1 MEAEERNGMLF
12 PHPPAPSELR
22 RGWLRRL
29 MRDDSLHNPWHV
41 LFIRWVK
48 HERVAGTN
56 LFTDHTWLPP
66 RIPYFPCER
75 HQFVCQ
81 TAPSPRPI
89 AAVFRELLVDQA
101 ERADPIAAYDAF
113 EQRIFKARA
122 DLLHYL
128 FDSPAAFVISQAVRW
143 ALDERNVRRRIE
155 LKGKD
160 NDPAVTGF
168 EGREI
173 TNGGGLVI
181 NPFTVG
187 HREWVE
193 WAENR
198 LIYDFVRGV
207 EMQVLRRAC
216 RREWLRRW
224 ITSTWKPTDLCNVND
239 ATLQAAIHHTLFIG
253 SARVVKLLKNS
264 EVPGELEIE
273 LPIPFPLL
281 YPMVRRFQPLDL
293 KEPFT
298 RVFYPVISNV
308 LGPGVRLGKLN
319 LLDYF
324 GVRWKCPCFWTGTS
338 LFRVDRTI
346 LW

>member
-1 MEAEERNGMLF
+1 MEADPRNE
-12 PHPPAPSELR
+12 PSPEPPRSRP
-22 RGWLRRL
+22 GGLRRL
-29 MRDDSLHNPWHV
+29 MADDELHNPWHV

-66 RIPYFPCER
+66 EIPYFTFER
-75 HQFVCQ
+75 QRYVRQ
-81 TAPSPRPI
+81 VEPSRRPI
-89 AAVFRELLVDQA
+89 AAVIRDLLVDRG
-101 ERADPIAAYDAF
+101 EHPDPVAAYDAF
-113 EQRIFKARA
+113 EQRIFAARA
-122 DLLHYL
+122 DLLRYL
-128 FDSPAAFVISQAVRW
+128 FDSPDAFVISMAVRW
-143 ALDERNVRRRIE
+143 VLDEGNLRRRIA
-155 LKGKD
+155 LKRDD
-160 NDPAVTGF
+160 NDPAVTRYQ
-168 EGREI
+168 GREI
-173 TNGGGLVI
+173 TNGGALVI

-207 EMQVLRRAC
+207 EMQVLRRGC

-224 ITSTWKPTDLCNVND
+224 ITCTWKPTDLCNVDD
-239 ATLQAAIHHTLFIG
+239 ATMLAAIHQTLFIG
-253 SARVVKLLKNS
+253 SIRVVKLLKRV
-264 EVPGELEIE
+264 EMPGRFEIV
-273 LPIPFPLL
+273 LPVSFPLL
-281 YPMVRRFQPLDL
+281 YRLVRRFQLLDL

-298 RVFYPVISNV
+298 RVFYPVISKV
-308 LGPGVRLGKLN
+308 LGPGVRLGRLN

>member
-1 MEAEERNGMLF
+1 MEAIPNQGQS
-12 PHPPAPSELR
+12 PAHPVARPGPFSR
-22 RGWLRRL
+22 WLRRL
-29 MRDDSLHNPWHV
+29 MRDDELLNRWDV
-41 LFIRWVK
+41 LFIRWIK

-56 LFTDHTWLPP
+56 VFTDHTWLPP
-66 RIPYFPCER
+66 QIPHFPSER
-75 HQFVCQ
+75 HAFAVQRE
-81 TAPSPRPI
+81 PSPRAI
-89 AAVFRELLVDQA
+89 TAVFRELLVDR
-101 ERADPIAAYDAF
+101 ERRETRLAAYDAY
-113 EQRIFKARA
+113 EQRIFAARA
-122 DLLHYL
+122 DLLRYL
-128 FDSPAAFVISQAVRW
+128 FEAPAAFVISMAVRW
-143 ALDERNVRRRIE
+143 ALDERNVRRRMQ

-160 NDPAVTGF
+160 NDPAVTLF

-187 HREWVE
+187 HGQWVE
-193 WAENR
+193 WAESR

-207 EMQVLRRAC
+207 EMQILRRS
-216 RREWLRRW
+216 RRGEWLRRW
-224 ITSTWKPTDLCNVND
+224 LTCTWRPTDLGHVD
-239 ATLQAAIHHTLFIG
+239 DRSLEAAIHDTLRIG
-253 SARVVKLLKNS
+253 SIRVVKLLKNV
-264 EVPGELEIE
+264 EVPGELEID
-273 LPIPFPLL
+273 LPVPFPLL
-281 YPMVRRFQPLDL
+281 YRLVRRFQPLDL

-298 RVFYPVISNV
+298 RVFYPIISNV

>member
-1 MEAEERNGMLF
+1 M
-12 PHPPAPSELR
+12 PPRDGDAPA
-22 RGWLRRL
+22 GWLRRL
-29 MRDDSLHNPWHV
+29 LRDDQLHNRWDV

-48 HERVAGTN
+48 HERVVGTN
-56 LFTDHTWLPP
+56 VFTDHTWLPP
-66 RIPYFPCER
+66 QIPYFPFER
-75 HQFVCQ
+75 HTFSVQRE
-81 TAPSPRPI
+81 PSARSI
-89 AAVFRELLVDQA
+89 TEVFRGLWT
-101 ERADPIAAYDAF
+101 DPVPPAHPLAAYDAY
-113 EQRIFKARA
+113 EQRIFAARA
-122 DLLHYL
+122 DLLRYL
-128 FDSPAAFVISQAVRW
+128 FEDPAAGVIALAVRW

-160 NDPAVTGF
+160 NDAAVTWY

-173 TNGGGLVI
+173 RNAGALVI

-198 LIYDFVRGV
+198 LMYDFVRGV
-207 EMQVLRRAC
+207 EMQVLRRA
-216 RREWLRRW
+216 RRGEWLRRW
-224 ITSTWKPTDLCNVND
+224 ITSTWRPTDIAGVD
-239 ATLQAAIHHTLFIG
+239 EATLRAAIHRTLAIG
-253 SARVVKLLKNS
+253 SVRVVKLLKHAA
-264 EVPGELEIE
+264 VPGALEID

-281 YPMVRRFQPLDL
+281 YRRVKRFRPLDL

-298 RVFYPVISNV
+298 RVLYPVISQV
-308 LGPGVRLGKLN
+308 LGPGVRLGRLN

-324 GVRWKCPCFWTGTS
+324 GVRWQCPCFWTGTS